1 MESKRQLKFSRL
13 IQKDLADI
21 FQRDAKGMFGGA
33 FITVTRVGMSPDLG
47 VAKIHVSIL
56 AAQDREATLA
66 KIKDQV
72 KSIRSFL
79 AAKIKNQVRII
90 PELIFYLDENVD
102 YAMKMSAIIDD
113 LNIPKQTKVD
123 ESDYDQ
129 DIDK

>member
-47 VAKIHVSIL
+47 VAKVHVSIL
-56 AAQDREATLA
+56 AVQDREATLS
-66 KIKDQV
+66 KIKAQS

-79 AAKIKNQVRII
+79 AAKIKNQVRVI

-102 YAMKMSAIIDD
+102 YAMKMSSIIDD
-113 LNIPKQTKVD
+113 LHIPKETKID
-123 ESDYDQ
+123 ESDYED
-129 DIDK
+129 DLE